1 MVNTGKLLPGEQL
14 VKMANTGKQLVE
26 MINNGKLLL
35 REHLVKMA
43 KMVNF
48 YQVSETENIRKNLA
62 IERMIVE
69 GCDILLDVNQIF
81 VRQGTLV
88 QIMAPGGILCT
99 Y

>member
-43 KMVNF
+43 KMVK
-48 YQVSETENIRKNLA
+48 YGKLLPG
-62 IERMIVE
+62 ERDGE
-69 GCDILLDVNQIF
+69 HS
-81 VRQGTLV
+81 
-88 QIMAPGGILCT
+88 
-99 Y
+99 